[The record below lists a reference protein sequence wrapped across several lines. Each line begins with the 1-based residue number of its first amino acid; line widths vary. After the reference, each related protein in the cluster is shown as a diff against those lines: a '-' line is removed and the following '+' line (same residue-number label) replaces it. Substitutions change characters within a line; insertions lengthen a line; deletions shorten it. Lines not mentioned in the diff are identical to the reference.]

1 MQMTDDKHNLHR
13 VCACAH
19 FLARLR
25 RPFNGSRSVSKAEQ
39 TKSPE
44 VYSGVCFLSHRTLSV
59 EVRVL
64 SHQLVIR
71 LARSLGNRLQ
81 SSVVVNK
88 SCSECLRFRLAYLL
102 RYVAR

>member
-1 MQMTDDKHNLHR
+1 MTDDKIISTEF
-13 VCACAH
+13 AH
-19 FLARLR
+19 ARISWR
-25 RPFNGSRSVSKAEQ
+25 GFKGSRSVSKAEQ

-44 VYSGVCFLSHRTLSV
+44 VYSGVCFLSHRALSV

-64 SHQLVIR
+64 SQVIR

-102 RYVAR
+102 RYVAM